1 MIRSR
6 HKNKVNKSKNPIDI
20 VKFKRQ
26 RNLVTNLY
34 KQAKLQYF
42 EKNVD
47 CNSKRFR
54 KVCKPHF
61 SNSNIQE
68 NIMLFEKDK
77 LLSKQKD
84 DA

>member
-20 VKFKRQ
+20 AKFKRQ
-26 RNLVTNLY
+26 RNLLTNLN
-34 KQAKLQYF
+34 KTAKLQYF

-47 CNSKRFR
+47 CNSKPFW

-61 SNSNIQE
+61 SNSNMQE
-68 NIMLFEKDK
+68 NIILFEKDK
-77 LLSKQKD
+77 PLSKQKD